1 MFKQN
6 YLIYL
11 HSGVNNRM
19 AESYLDK
26 PEDDNT
32 SKAHPAFNRGKLA
45 STVYFLKLIKGT
57 VSGTD
62 SGDGQIGSPQIE
74 AARRAILH
82 LSSALT
88 HASGKSTYLSSQAKE
103 ALEKAQEEL
112 DKINV

>member
-1 MFKQN
+1 MT
-6 YLIYL
+6 
-11 HSGVNNRM
+11 
-19 AESYLDK
+19 ESYLDR

-32 SKAHPAFNRGKLA
+32 PKAHPAYNRGKLA

-62 SGDGQIGSPQIE
+62 VGDGQIASPQIE

-82 LSSALT
+82 MTNALE
-88 HASGKSTYLSSQAKE
+88 HASGKSTYLSKQSEE
-103 ALEKAQEEL
+103 ALEKARAEL

>member
-1 MFKQN
+1 MML
-6 YLIYL
+6 LINL
-11 HSGVNNRM
+11 CPLLNTHM
-19 AESYLDK
+19 AESYLDR
-26 PEDDNT
+26 PQDDET
-32 SKAHPAFNRGKLA
+32 RKSHPAYNRGKLA

-62 SGDGQIGSPQIE
+62 IGEGQISSPQIE

-82 LSSALT
+82 LSSALK

-103 ALEKAQEEL
+103 ALDKAQEEL

>member
-11 HSGVNNRM
+11 HSRVNNRM

-32 SKAHPAFNRGKLA
+32 PKAHPAFNRGKLA

-62 SGDGQIGSPQIE
+62 IGAGQIGSPQIE

-82 LSSALT
+82 LSSALK

-112 DKINV
+112 EKINV

>member
-1 MFKQN
+1 MFKPN
-6 YLIYL
+6 YLIYSHKVL
-11 HSGVNNRM
+11 NKGMS
-19 AESYLDK
+19 ESYLDK

-32 SKAHPAFNRGKLA
+32 PKAHPAYNRGKLN

-62 SGDGQIGSPQIE
+62 VGEGQIASPQIE

-82 LSSALT
+82 LSSALK

-112 DKINV
+112 EKINV

>member
-1 MFKQN
+1 MFRQN
-6 YLIYL
+6 YLIYS
-11 HSGVNNRM
+11 HKGVNKSM
-19 AESYLDK
+19 SESYLDN
-26 PEDDNT
+26 PVDDNT
-32 SKAHPAFNRGKLA
+32 PKAHPAYNRGKLA
-45 STVYFLKLIKGT
+45 STVYFLKLIKGA

-62 SGDGQIGSPQIE
+62 IGEGQIGSPQIE

-103 ALEKAQEEL
+103 ALEKAREEL

>member
-1 MFKQN
+1 
-6 YLIYL
+6 
-11 HSGVNNRM
+11 M
-19 AESYLDK
+19 AESYLDR

-32 SKAHPAFNRGKLA
+32 RKAHPAYNRGKLA

-62 SGDGQIGSPQIE
+62 VGEGQISSPQIE

-82 LSSALT
+82 LTNALK

-112 DKINV
+112 EKINV